1 MPQSLSLAAYLAYAR
16 RGTTDPTPPDTPRPE
31 GALIWAHAVDAERA
45 DALVQLAQRLA
56 SLRPGLKMV
65 LTTPEDSAPVN
76 RNSKAVLRQP
86 LPDDTI
92 ASAET
97 FLKHWHPALCLW
109 TGGDLKPALLSCADR
124 MEMPLYLL
132 DADEQLLTR
141 RSWRWFPDMPRALLG
156 LFTQVIARDE
166 STARILRRFGLD
178 DDDIAITGPFREG
191 TISLPYNE
199 TDREELAG
207 LLRGRPVW
215 LAAMA
220 NPDELSII
228 LDAHRQ
234 VSRQAHR
241 SLLVIVPDDETDR
254 ATFQDRLSEGG
265 WRHALWSDGALPEE
279 TTQVLLADTHGEMG
293 LWYRVAQITLMGSSL
308 IPGQWGRDP
317 NEPAAHGSAILYGPN
332 VRRYLSSYSR
342 YAEAGAARIVKDADS
357 LAGAVVSLIPPDQSA
372 AMAHAAWDVA
382 SEGAGVT
389 DQILDLVQ
397 DTLDALEGG

>member
-1 MPQSLSLAAYLAYAR
+1 MAQSLSLAAYLAYAR
-16 RGTTDPTPPDTPRPE
+16 RGGNGNTRPDIPRPK
-31 GALIWAHAVDAERA
+31 GAVIWAHAVDASRA
-45 DALVQLAQRLA
+45 DALVQLAERLA
-56 SLRPGLKMV
+56 ALRPGLHMI
-65 LTTPEDSAPVN
+65 LTTPDDSAPVN
-76 RNSKAVLRQP
+76 RNSKAVIWRP
-86 LPDDTI
+86 LPEDTI
-92 ASAET
+92 AGAET
-97 FLKHWHPALCLW
+97 FLDHWQPALCLW
-109 TGGDLKPALLSCADR
+109 TGGDLKPAILTTADK
-124 MEMPLYLL
+124 MGVPLYLV
-132 DADEQLLTR
+132 DADEHLLTR
-141 RSWRWFPDMPRALLG
+141 RSWRWFPDMPRALLS
-156 LFTQVIARDE
+156 LFTLVISRDE
-166 STARILRRFGLD
+166 ATARLLRRLGTQD
-178 DDDIAITGPFREG
+178 EDIAVTGPFREG

-220 NPDELSII
+220 SPGELPVI

-241 SLLVIVPDDETDR
+241 SLLVIVPDDESQSSE
-254 ATFQDRLSEGG
+254 FQARLTKEG
-265 WRHALWSDGALPEE
+265 WRHVLWSEGALPEE
-279 TTQVLLADTHGEMG
+279 TTQVLLADTQGEMG
-293 LWYRVAQITLMGSSL
+293 LWYRIAQITLMGSSL
-308 IPGQWGRDP
+308 VPGAWGRDP

-357 LAGAVVSLIPPDQSA
+357 LAAAVLSLIPPDQSA

>member
-1 MPQSLSLAAYLAYAR
+1 MAQSLSLAAYLAYAR
-16 RGTTDPTPPDTPRPE
+16 RGGNGTTMHDIPRPK
-31 GALIWAHAVDAERA
+31 GAVIWAHAVDAGRA
-45 DALVQLAQRLA
+45 DALVQLAERLA
-56 SLRPGLKMV
+56 AQRPGLHMV
-65 LTTPEDSAPVN
+65 LTTPDDSAPVN
-76 RNSKAVLRQP
+76 RNSKAVIWRP
-86 LPDDTI
+86 LPEDTI
-92 ASAET
+92 ASAES
-97 FLKHWHPALCLW
+97 FLAHWHPALCLW
-109 TGGDLKPALLSCADR
+109 TGGDLKPALLTTADK
-124 MEMPLYLL
+124 MGLPLYLV

-141 RSWRWFPDMPRALLG
+141 RSWRWFPDMPRALLS
-156 LFTQVIARDE
+156 LFTLVIARNE
-166 STARILRRFGLD
+166 ATARLLRRLGIQD
-178 DDDIAITGPFREG
+178 EDIAVTGPFREG
-191 TISLPYNE
+191 TISLPCNE
-199 TDREELAG
+199 SDREELAG

-220 NPDELSII
+220 NPRELPII

-241 SLLVIVPDDETDR
+241 SLLVIVPDDETESPG
-254 ATFQDRLSEGG
+254 FQTKLDESG
-265 WRHALWSDGALPEE
+265 WRYVLWSEGALPEE

-293 LWYRVAQITLMGSSL
+293 LWYRIAQITLMGSSL

-357 LAGAVVSLIPPDQSA
+357 LAAAVLSLIPPDQSA

-397 DTLDALEGG
+397 DTLDALEGE

>member
-1 MPQSLSLAAYLAYAR
+1 MPQSLSLAAYLAYAG

-56 SLRPGLKMV
+56 TLRPGLKMV

-76 RNSKAVLRQP
+76 RHSKAVIRQP
-86 LPDDTI
+86 LPEDTI
-92 ASAET
+92 ANAEA
-97 FLKHWHPALCLW
+97 FLTHWRPALCLW
-109 TGGDLKPALLSCADR
+109 TGGNLKPALLSCADR
-124 MEMPLYLL
+124 MEIPLYLV
-132 DADEQLLTR
+132 DADEDLLAQ
-141 RSWRWFPDMPRALLG
+141 RSWRWFPDMPRALLS
-156 LFTQVIARDE
+156 LFTQVIARNE
-166 STARILRRFGLD
+166 ATARMLRRFGTD
-178 DDDIAITGPFREG
+178 DEDIAITGPFREG
-191 TISLPYNE
+191 TVSLPYNE

-241 SLLVIVPDDETDR
+241 SLLVIVPDQDTDGP
-254 ATFQDRLSEGG
+254 TFQARLRDGG
-265 WRHALWSDGALPEE
+265 WRFVLWSEGALPEE

-293 LWYRVAQITLMGSSL
+293 LWYRIAQITLMGSSL
-308 IPGQWGRDP
+308 IAGHRGRDP

-332 VRRYLSSYSR
+332 VRRYLSSYRR
-342 YAEAGAARIVKDADS
+342 YADAGAARIVKDAES
-357 LAGAVVSLIPPDQSA
+357 LSGAVVSLIAPDQSA

-389 DQILDLVQ
+389 DQILNLVQ
-397 DTLDALEGG
+397 DTLDTLEDA

>member
-1 MPQSLSLAAYLAYAR
+1 MANSLSLSAYLAYAR
-16 RGTTDPTPPDTPRPE
+16 RGSNGHDAPSIPRPK
-31 GALIWAHAVDAERA
+31 GAVIWAHAVDAGRA
-45 DALVQLAQRLA
+45 DALVQLAERLA
-56 SLRPGLKMV
+56 AQRPGLHMV

-76 RNSKAVLRQP
+76 RHGKSIILQP

-92 ASAET
+92 AAAEA
-97 FLKHWHPALCLW
+97 FLNHWQPALCLW
-109 TGGDLKPALLSCADR
+109 TGGDLLPALLSCADKADV
-124 MEMPLYLL
+124 PLYLV
-132 DADEQLLTR
+132 DAEETLLTR

-156 LFTQVIARDE
+156 LFTQVMARDE
-166 STARILRRFGLD
+166 ATARMLRRYGLGD
-178 DDDIAITGPFREG
+178 EDIAITGPFREG

-199 TDREELAG
+199 SDREDLAG

-220 NPDELSII
+220 KPDELPII

-241 SLLVIVPDDETDR
+241 SLLIIVPDDETDSP
-254 ATFQDRLSEGG
+254 AFKAAITQGG
-265 WRHALWSDGALPEE
+265 WRHVQWSEGALPEE

-293 LWYRVAQITLMGSSL
+293 LWYRIAQITLMGSSL

-357 LAGAVVSLIPPDQSA
+357 LAAAVLSLIPPDQAA

-397 DTLDALEGG
+397 DTLDALEGE